1 MKKIKALTGILLCI
15 LLVFGVAG
23 CSKPAETKG
32 MTENDSNDLTSLEV
46 SKLMGNG
53 INLGNTMEA
62 FGRNEIGLTAEISAY
77 ETIWGQ
83 PITTRE
89 MIEGMKAAGFDSI
102 RIPVAW
108 TNTMDYE
115 NDDFTIRPEHL
126 DRVEE
131 IVNYALDA
139 DMYVIINDH
148 WDGGW

>member
-115 NDDFTIRPEHL
+115 NDDFTIRP
-126 DRVEE
+126 
-131 IVNYALDA
+131 
-139 DMYVIINDH
+139 
-148 WDGGW
+148 